1 MSKTFAQADVRL
13 YSFMMKSLCLLMV
26 FNAACTLH
34 AADAKPSAASAG
46 LAVRYS
52 SAGQTDLA
60 TAPNVALFVE
70 AGKLVTP
77 FLAPGN
83 FTAVWEGALSA
94 DLRSDY
100 AFQATLNG
108 SLKLEINGAVALDV
122 SGTGGSSPVSKP
134 VTLNKG
140 ANVLKATF
148 TAPGQGDAFVRLG
161 WTEKGTSTGPISE
174 SLFTHTPSADGAK
187 AAARYLGREL
197 FFEARCVKC
206 HLDPAKGTVELTL
219 DAPSLEGI
227 GARRHYEWMTRWIL
241 DPKSV
246 RPAAHMPKMLHGPK
260 AKEDAEAM
268 AAYLASLKTEPPVK
282 FPAILLTKQ
291 NKPEDVEGHAP
302 AGDVKPIYERL
313 HCIGC
318 HNPPDAKEMDPK
330 KLSQKGVGTKFPRGK
345 LAEYLRAPE
354 AHYAWNRMPN
364 FRLTAA
370 EAKEL
375 EDYLLSTSDK
385 PKDVA
390 APTEAAVIERGKK
403 LVQTTGCLNCHS
415 LKLEN
420 QFTAPKLADLDRTKL
435 EEAAKKRL
443 ADFYFERW
451 WGGCLQ
457 SAPTEKTPD
466 FGFTENERKALREFG
481 ESEAK
486 FGFPSLTRHVPMEHA
501 SRQAR
506 LLNCSACH
514 GQVELIP
521 PTELL
526 GGKLKPEWA
535 AKFIAGDINHKMRY
549 DAHPKGELWVEA
561 RMPAFR
567 AHAATLAPGLA
578 ALHGY
583 PAKTPADKSSDP
595 ELVKAGHKLIGKDG
609 GMSCISCHAVGKNLA
624 LEVFESEGVNLAYTY
639 DRLLPDYYRR
649 WFRNPLS
656 IDPQTKMPAYFGEDG
671 NTSPFPDLLGG
682 SVDTLMQAVWEYM
695 RLGDQMPA
703 PKTGA
708 E

>member
-1 MSKTFAQADVRL
+1 MRDSLNEGGTLFNTFPQADVRL
-13 YSFMMKSLCLLMV
+13 YAFMMKSLCLLMV
-26 FNAACTLH
+26 FSAACTLH
-34 AADAKPSAASAG
+34 AADGKPLAASAG

-52 SAGQTDLA
+52 IAGQTDLA

-70 AGKLVTP
+70 AGKPVTP

-83 FTAVWEGALSA
+83 FTAVWEGALNA

-122 SGTGGSSPVSKP
+122 SGTGGSSPVSKS

-161 WTEKGTSTGPISE
+161 WTEKGTNTSPISE
-174 SLFTHTPSADGAK
+174 ALFTHTPSADETK
-187 AAARYLGREL
+187 AAARYQGREL

-206 HLDPAKGTVELTL
+206 HLDPAKGAVELSL

-246 RPAAHMPKMLHGPK
+246 RPAAHMPKMLRGPK

-268 AAYLASLKTEPPVK
+268 AAYLASLQTEPTVK
-282 FPAILLTKQ
+282 FPAPLLTKQ

-302 AGDVKPIYERL
+302 SGDVKPIYERL

-318 HNPPDAKEMDPK
+318 HNPPDAKEIDPK

-364 FRLTAA
+364 FRLTEA

-385 PKDVA
+385 PKDLP
-390 APTEAAVIERGKK
+390 APTDAAVVERGKQ

-420 QFTAPKLADLDRTKL
+420 HFTTTKLADLAAAKWNDGCLAPEDKPEAKAPFYKWTGDQREALAAFAATDRT
-435 EEAAKKRL
+435 
-443 ADFYFERW
+443 
-451 WGGCLQ
+451 
-457 SAPTEKTPD
+457 
-466 FGFTENERKALREFG
+466 
-481 ESEAK
+481 
-486 FGFPSLTRHVPMEHA
+486 SLTRHVPMEHA

-506 LLNCSACH
+506 LLSCSACH

-535 AKFIAGDINHKMRY
+535 AKFIVGDINHKLRY

-583 PAKTPADKSSDP
+583 PAKTPADKPSDP
-595 ELVKAGHKLIGKDG
+595 ELVKAGQKLLGKDG